1 MGFRRGP
8 IGFMLGPMSGGLERL
23 PGPGALPD
31 PDDVVIPDD
40 VSGLESD
47 LWAFRAEQRRR
58 QRETQVRRDHP
69 SHSARMGDRAR
80 VAGRMVPMLLGALLL
95 VGFLVSLAST
105 VRPATIDAVEP
116 APLASTTVPDGM
128 VGGLL
133 PPGVVDVNGQ
143 PTSTLEIRPA
153 TLVLVPAAGA
163 SQPLLDSVYLQGQ
176 AYGVPMAL
184 VGPPTRQALLESTAD
199 DVRAA
204 AVPVVI
210 DRAEVIAESLRLPTQ
225 ADTTIVVVGA
235 DGRIQTIVESPPD
248 GIQLQTALSRAAAS
262 DDPVGS

>member
-1 MGFRRGP
+1 
-8 IGFMLGPMSGGLERL
+8 MLGPMSGGLERR

-47 LWAFRAEQRRR
+47 LWAFRNEQRRR
-58 QRETQVRRDHP
+58 RREARFDPVLPGHRAHP
-69 SHSARMGDRAR
+69 SDRAR
-80 VAGRMVPMLLGALLL
+80 LAGRMVPMVLGALLL
-95 VGFLVSLAST
+95 LGFLVSLAST

-116 APLASTTVPDGM
+116 APLATTTVPDGM

-133 PPGVVDVNGQ
+133 PPGVVEVNGQ
-143 PTSTLEIRPA
+143 PTSTLDIRPA

-184 VGPPTRQALLESTAD
+184 VGPPTREALLEATAD
-199 DVRAA
+199 EVRAA

-210 DRAEVIAESLRLPTQ
+210 DQAEVIAESLRLPAQ

-235 DGRIQTIVESPPD
+235 DGRIQKIVESPPD